1 MSANGYAVI
10 GGFLELLRFG
20 AASVAVVLGAR
31 TLCFSSRAS
40 RSRLENSSYLSALLA
55 YLLLGLALASWI
67 VLYLLLDS
75 FVPESPGAMCIY
87 GVTRIGDGSPGL
99 TGWLPSLIAGV
110 QIMKPVLVFVAG
122 AVVVLY
128 WLYRRAGT
136 PTLLPRFVAGLLA
149 LGVLSLGDVAAETT
163 YLLVPKR
170 DVPLTTGCCSPAAAD
185 LRSAIPAEND
195 DTRWL
200 PPAYFACHLLM
211 VGLLWCGGR
220 WEGYP
225 RTAVVVRASRL
236 PRGSGSDPHDAPP
249 SATWLLT
256 ALAASVATLYVSA
269 RFLVD
274 VAAPA
279 LLHLPYHHCLYD
291 MVGTV
296 KESAVAIGLLLWGT
310 FCVGW
315 ACVAAWC
322 GRSPDTLPFL
332 ASDIRQFWNWAL
344 LGYLGS
350 AAMFAVD
357 LWLA

>member
-1 MSANGYAVI
+1 MSGNGYAVI

-20 AASVAVVLGAR
+20 AASLAVVLGLR
-31 TLCFSSRAS
+31 TLCFSSNAS
-40 RSRLENSSYLSALLA
+40 QSRLENRSYLSALLA

-87 GVTRIGDGSPGL
+87 GVTLIGDGSPGL

-128 WLYRRAGT
+128 WIYRKSGT
-136 PTLLPRFVAGLLA
+136 STLRPRFVAALLL
-149 LGVLSLGDVAAETT
+149 LGVLSLGDVVAETT

-170 DVPLTTGCCSPAAAD
+170 DVAIDTGCCSAAASD
-185 LRSAIPAEND
+185 LSAKQPAGPA
-195 DTRWL
+195 DTHWL

-211 VGLLWCGGR
+211 VGLLWSGVSWSGGR
-220 WEGYP
+220 SSERP
-225 RTAVVVRASRL
+225 
-236 PRGSGSDPHDAPP
+236 APAP
-249 SATWLLT
+249 WLMI
-256 ALAASVATLYVSA
+256 ALAASVVTLYVAA

-274 VAAPA
+274 VAAPV

-291 MVGTV
+291 LVGTV

-315 ACVAAWC
+315 ACVAGWC
-322 GRSPDTLPFL
+322 GRSPDTLAFL
-332 ASDIRQFWNWAL
+332 GPEIRRFWTWGSM
-344 LGYLGS
+344 GYLGS
-350 AAMFAVD
+350 SAMFAVD